1 VFEGE
6 AFVENEMIKCPI
18 PQNEEQ
24 RLQAVR
30 SYGILDSAPE
40 VDFDALTR
48 LAAYAFDAPAAVVGL
63 MDADRLWFKSR
74 FGLDVPQLDRQIA
87 FCAFAV
93 MRPDEL
99 LVVNDLAQD
108 PRFKD
113 NPLVVDAPRLR
124 FYAGAPLVDHQ
135 GYALGTIAVV
145 DVKPRELSEMQQN
158 ALRDLSTLVMTALD
172 NRRRALLLSHM
183 ARTDHLTGLAN
194 RADFDGALSSQI
206 AHTARTGESFSLL
219 YMDLDGF
226 KMAND
231 RFGHAGGDEVL
242 REVAHRLAQQVREE
256 DMLARIGGDEFGVVI
271 RGGTQESAEMLTGRI
286 DAAMSLPIELADGTQ
301 VNIGISIGI
310 ATYTDSDETHLALLA
325 RADRE
330 LYQAKRLR
338 RPRG

>member
-1 VFEGE
+1 M
-6 AFVENEMIKCPI
+6 ANQTIQCPI
-18 PQNEEQ
+18 PENEAQ

-30 SYGILDSAPE
+30 SYEILDSAPE

-48 LAAYAFDAPAAVVGL
+48 VAAHMFDAPAAVVGL

-93 MRPDEL
+93 MQPDEL
-99 LVVNDLAQD
+99 LVVEDLAQD
-108 PRFKD
+108 VRFSA
-113 NPLVVDAPRLR
+113 NPLVIAAPNLR

-145 DVKPRELSEMQQN
+145 DVKPRSFSEAQQHV
-158 ALRDLSTLVMTALD
+158 LRDLSTLVMTALE

-183 ARTDHLTGLAN
+183 ARTDHLTGLSN
-194 RADFDGALSSQI
+194 RADFDGVLSAQI
-206 AHTARTGESFSLL
+206 AHTARAGEPFALL

-231 RFGHAGGDEVL
+231 RFGHVAGDEVL
-242 REVAHRLAQQVREE
+242 REVARRLAQQVREQ

-271 RGGTQESAEMLTGRI
+271 RGGTQESAEMLSMRIDEAMSAPIDLPGGGRI
-286 DAAMSLPIELADGTQ
+286 K
-301 VNIGISIGI
+301 IGISIGI
-310 ATYTDSDETHLALLA
+310 ATYTDSDETHLALLT
-325 RADRE
+325 RADRA
-330 LYQAKRLR
+330 LYQVKQQR
-338 RPRG
+338 REHS

>member
-1 VFEGE
+1 M
-6 AFVENEMIKCPI
+6 ANEMIKCPI
-18 PQNEEQ
+18 PENEEQ
-24 RLQAVR
+24 RLLALR
-30 SYGILDSAPE
+30 SYEILDSAPE

-87 FCAFAV
+87 FCAYAV
-93 MRPDEL
+93 MQPDQL
-99 LVVNDLAQD
+99 LIIEDLARD
-108 PRFKD
+108 PRFSG
-113 NPLVVDAPRLR
+113 NPLVVDAPNLR

-135 GYALGTIAVV
+135 GFVLGTIAVV
-145 DVKPRELSEMQQN
+145 DVKPREFSETQQN
-158 ALRDLSTLVMTALD
+158 ALRDLSTLVMTALE
-172 NRRRALLLSHM
+172 NRRRALLLSHK

-231 RFGHAGGDEVL
+231 QFGHAAGDEVL
-242 REVAHRLAQQVREE
+242 REVARRLAQQVREE

-286 DAAMSLPIELADGTQ
+286 DEAMRVPIALPDGTH
-301 VNIGISIGI
+301 VSIGISVGI

-330 LYQAKRLR
+330 LYQAKRSR
-338 RPRG
+338 RNRG

>member
-1 VFEGE
+1 M
-6 AFVENEMIKCPI
+6 ADEMIQCPI
-18 PQNEEQ
+18 PENEEQ

-30 SYGILDSAPE
+30 SYEILDSGPE
-40 VDFDALTR
+40 VDFDAL
-48 LAAYAFDAPAAVVGL
+48 VGL

-93 MRPDEL
+93 MQPDEL
-99 LVVNDLAQD
+99 LVVEDLAQD
-108 PRFKD
+108 PRFSK
-113 NPLVVDAPRLR
+113 NPLVVNAPNLR

-145 DVKPRELSEMQQN
+145 DVKPRELSETQQN
-158 ALRDLSTLVMTALD
+158 ALRDISTLVMTALD

-194 RADFDGALSSQI
+194 RADFDVALSSQI

-226 KMAND
+226 KKAND
-231 RFGHAGGDEVL
+231 QFGHAAGDEVL
-242 REVAHRLAQQVREE
+242 REVARRLAQQVREE

-271 RGGTQESAEMLTGRI
+271 RGGTQESAEQLTKRL
-286 DAAMSLPIELADGTQ
+286 DEAMSPPIDLPGGKQAG
-301 VNIGISIGI
+301 IGISIGI
-310 ATYTDSDETHLALLA
+310 ATYTNSDETHLALLA
-325 RADRE
+325 RADRA
-330 LYQAKRLR
+330 LYEAKRLKR
-338 RPRG
+338 EHS

>member
-1 VFEGE
+1 M
-6 AFVENEMIKCPI
+6 ANKLIQCPI
-18 PQNEEQ
+18 PENEAQ

-30 SYGILDSAPE
+30 SYEILDSGPE

-74 FGLDVPQLDRQIA
+74 FGLDVPQLDRRIA

-93 MRPDEL
+93 MKPDEL
-99 LVVNDLAQD
+99 LVVEDLAQD
-108 PRFKD
+108 PRFSN
-113 NPLVVDAPRLR
+113 NPLVVEAPNLR

-145 DVKPRELSEMQQN
+145 DVKPRELNKTQQN
-158 ALRDLSTLVMTALD
+158 ALRDISTLVMTALD

-194 RADFDGALSSQI
+194 RADFDVALNSQI
-206 AHTARTGESFSLL
+206 AHTARTGEPFSLL

-226 KMAND
+226 KNAND
-231 RFGHAGGDEVL
+231 QFGHAAGDEVL
-242 REVAHRLAQQVREE
+242 REVARRLAQQVREE

-271 RGGTQESAEMLTGRI
+271 RGGTQESAETLAKRL
-286 DAAMSLPIELADGTQ
+286 DEAMSPPIDLPGGKQAN
-301 VNIGISIGI
+301 VGISIGI
-310 ATYTDSDETHLALLA
+310 AAYTNSNETHLALLA
-325 RADRE
+325 RADQA
-330 LYQAKRLR
+330 LYEAKRLR
-338 RPRG
+338 RELS

>member
-1 VFEGE
+1 MEGE
-6 AFVENEMIKCPI
+6 VIQCPVPENEA
-18 PQNEEQ
+18 Q

-30 SYGILDSAPE
+30 SYEILDSGPE

-48 LAAYAFDAPAAVVGL
+48 VAAFAFDAPAAVVGL

-93 MRPDEL
+93 MKPGEL
-99 LVVNDLAQD
+99 LIVEDLAQD
-108 PRFKD
+108 PRFKN
-113 NPLVVDAPRLR
+113 NPLVIEEPKLR

-145 DVKPRELSEMQQN
+145 DVKPRIFSEAQQHV
-158 ALRDLSTLVMTALD
+158 LHDLSTLVMTALD

-194 RADFDGALSSQI
+194 RADFDGAMSSQM
-206 AHTARTGESFSLL
+206 AHTARTSEPFALL

-231 RFGHAGGDEVL
+231 QFGHAAGDEVL
-242 REVAHRLAQQVREE
+242 REVARRLAQQVREE

-271 RGGTQESAEMLTGRI
+271 RGGTQDSANRLCSRI
-286 DAAMSLPIELADGTQ
+286 SEAMSSPIDLPGGEQ
-301 VNIGISIGI
+301 VSIGISIGI

-330 LYQAKRLR
+330 LYQAKRLKR
-338 RPRG
+338 ELG

>member
-1 VFEGE
+1 MADELVQ
-6 AFVENEMIKCPI
+6 CPI
-18 PQNEEQ
+18 PENEEQ

-30 SYGILDSAPE
+30 SYEILDSEPE
-40 VDFDALTR
+40 MDFDALTR
-48 LAAYAFDAPAAVVGL
+48 LAAYAFDSPAAVVGL

-93 MRPDEL
+93 MKPDEL
-99 LVVNDLAQD
+99 LVVEDLAQD
-108 PRFKD
+108 PRFRN
-113 NPLVVDAPRLR
+113 NPLVVDAPNLR

-145 DVKPRELSEMQQN
+145 DVKPRKLSETQQS

-194 RADFDGALSSQI
+194 RADFDGALGSQI
-206 AHTARTGESFSLL
+206 AHTARTGELFSLL

-226 KMAND
+226 KKSND
-231 RFGHAGGDEVL
+231 QFGHAAGDEVL
-242 REVAHRLAQQVREE
+242 REVARRLAQQVREE

-271 RGGTQESAEMLTGRI
+271 RGGTQESAERLARRI
-286 DAAMSLPIELADGTQ
+286 DEAMFAPVDLPNGKQ
-301 VNIGISIGI
+301 VSIGISIGI
-310 ATYTDSDETHLALLA
+310 ATYTDAVETHLALLA

-330 LYQAKRLR
+330 LYQAKRLKR
-338 RPRG
+338 EHS